1 MFGHL
6 TVSYSGNTITTSYDG
21 ETNSFGYRVVS
32 CGSDFVAMRVDKG
45 LDKDRRI
52 HLRFVEGGSA
62 YWIDLGPLSLGI
74 EEKFDRL
81 TTESGTPQR

>member
-32 CGSDFVAMRVDKG
+32 RGSDFVAMRVDKG